1 MSRIGRMPVNVPAGV
16 EITVDNGL
24 VTVKGPKGELKQAVN
39 KNMIIQI
46 KDGILTVDRPSETKE
61 SKSMHGLTR
70 KLISN
75 MVTGVT
81 EGFSK
86 GLEIVGVGYKAAKQG
101 DTLVLNLGYSHPVEM
116 KDPAGL
122 ETVVEGNNKIAVKGI
137 DKQLV
142 GQHAA
147 NIRKVRQPEPYKGK
161 GVRYAGEVI
170 KIKEGKSGSKK

>member
-16 EITVDNGL
+16 DVIVDNGL
-24 VTVKGPKGELKQAVN
+24 VTVKGPKGELKQAIS
-39 KNMIIQI
+39 KQMIIQI
-46 KDGILTVDRPSETKE
+46 NDGVLTVDRPSESKE
-61 SKSMHGLTR
+61 HKSLHGLTR
-70 KLISN
+70 KLIFN

-81 EGFSK
+81 DGFTK
-86 GLEIVGVGYKAAKQG
+86 NLEIVGVGYKAAKQG

-122 ETVVEGNNKIAVKGI
+122 ETVVETPIKISVNGI

-170 KIKEGKSGSKK
+170 KIKEGKSGGRK